1 VSHWPTNATP
11 PAGAPDVVVVVLDDV
26 GFGHLSCYG
35 GDIATPNL
43 DRLAARG
50 LRYTNV
56 HTTGMCAPTRA
67 CLLTGRNHHSC
78 GMGIIP
84 DLSTGHPGYHGVM
97 PRTHG
102 MYSEILGQAGF
113 ATVAIGKWHLTP
125 THETSAAG
133 PFDRWPTGRG
143 FDRYYGFL
151 GGETSQHVPQ
161 LWRDNSRID
170 PPLSADYHLTEDL
183 VDEAIRAVGEIHT
196 TGSHR
201 PFLLHFA
208 PGAAHA
214 PHQAPDSYLA
224 SYRGMFDEG
233 WDVARARVL
242 QRQKELGIVPAHVD
256 LPERNPGVE
265 AWDELDPDRQR
276 IYARYNEAFAGFL
289 THTDAQIGRLFE
301 FLDRIGRLDDTLT
314 IVISDNGASG
324 EGGPDGLFNEIRFFN
339 GVDETIDDV
348 RGSADLI
355 GTAASHT
362 LYPEGWAMVGNT
374 PFRFYK
380 QYVFEGGIA
389 DPCIVSWPNRI
400 VDCGGLRHQYH
411 HVVDLMPTVLDAAG
425 VEPPHDIDGA
435 PQVPIDGR
443 SMMYSFDAPG
453 AETPR
458 RVQYYEMVGTR
469 GLWRS
474 GWKVVSDH
482 HPGAATGDFEND
494 SWELFHTESDPTE
507 LRDLAADHPELV
519 DELVAEWW
527 VQAEANDVLPLD
539 DRFVERF
546 GDPRPA
552 VEVRTRCEYFR
563 SSAPILEVH
572 SANLRNRPHSVR
584 ARVDGADSPTG
595 AILNVG
601 SNFGGVALF
610 TVDARLHYVYNFLG
624 WESYESVAD
633 RELPAGWCEVG
644 FDVELAASGARCRL
658 VIDDEPV
665 GECRIE
671 RLCPNLFDPSP
682 GLTVGRAFTRVS
694 PLVAPPFAFPESL
707 LSVVVHAEPGGP
719 TDRVLEART
728 AWVVQ

>member
-1 VSHWPTNATP
+1 MNAWPTRPTP
-11 PAGAPDVVVVVLDDV
+11 PPGAPDVVVIVLDDV
-26 GFGHLSCYG
+26 GFGHLGCYG

-43 DRLAARG
+43 DRLAAQG

-84 DLSTGHPGYHGVM
+84 DLSTGHPGYHGMM

-102 MYSEILGQAGF
+102 MYSEILRQAGY

-151 GGETSQHVPQ
+151 GGETSQWVPQ

-170 PPLSADYHLTEDL
+170 PPVRPGYHLTEDL
-183 VDEAIRAVGEIHT
+183 VDQAINAVGEIHS
-196 TGSHR
+196 TGSNR

-214 PHQAPDSYLA
+214 PLQSPESYVDR
-224 SYRGMFDEG
+224 YRGAFDDG
-233 WDVARARVL
+233 WDVARSRVL
-242 QRQKELGIVPAHVD
+242 ARQHELGVVPAHVE
-256 LPERNPGVE
+256 LPEPNPGVE
-265 AWDELDPDRQR
+265 AWEDIDVDRR
-276 IYARYNEAFAGFL
+276 RLYARYNEVFAGFL
-289 THTDAQIGRLFE
+289 THTDAEIGRLFA
-301 FLDRIGRLDDTLT
+301 FLESIGRLHNTLT
-314 IVISDNGASG
+314 IVFSDNGASG
-324 EGGPDGLFNEIRFFN
+324 EGGPNGLFNEIRFFN
-339 GVDETIDDV
+339 GVEESLDDV
-348 RGSADLI
+348 RGSADVI
-355 GTAASHT
+355 GTAGSHA

-389 DPCIVSWPNRI
+389 DPCIVSWPNGI
-400 VDCGGLRHQYH
+400 ADQGGLRHQYH
-411 HVVDLMPTVLDAAG
+411 HVVDLMPTVLAAAG
-425 VEPPHDIDGA
+425 IEPPEEINGVRQA
-435 PQVPIDGR
+435 PIDGR
-443 SMMYSFDAPG
+443 SMQYSFDEAS
-453 AETPR
+453 AATTR
-458 RVQYYEMVGTR
+458 TVQYYEMVGTR
-469 GLWRS
+469 ALWRS
-474 GWKVVSDH
+474 GWKIVSDH

-494 SWELFHTESDPTE
+494 TWELFDTVTDPNE
-507 LRDLAADHPELV
+507 LYDLSGEHPEIV

-527 VQAEANDVLPLD
+527 VQAEANGVLPLD

-546 GDPRPA
+546 GDWRPA
-552 VEVRTRCEYFR
+552 VDVPAQVEYFR
-563 SSAPILEVH
+563 ASAPILEVH

-584 ARVDGADSPTG
+584 AAVDGAGSPTG
-595 AILNVG
+595 SILNLG
-601 SNFGGVALF
+601 SSFGGIALF
-610 TVDARLHYVYNFLG
+610 TVAGRLHYVYNYLG
-624 WESYESVAD
+624 LASYGAEAD

-644 FDVELAASGARCRL
+644 FDVELDGSGVRCSM
-658 VIDDEPV
+658 VIDDELV
-665 GECRIE
+665 GQCRIE

-694 PLVAPPFAFPESL
+694 PLVEPPFVFPKGL
-707 LSVVVHAEPGGP
+707 GSVLVRAEPGGP
-719 TDRVLEART
+719 TDPVLEART
-728 AWVVQ
+728 AWLVQ